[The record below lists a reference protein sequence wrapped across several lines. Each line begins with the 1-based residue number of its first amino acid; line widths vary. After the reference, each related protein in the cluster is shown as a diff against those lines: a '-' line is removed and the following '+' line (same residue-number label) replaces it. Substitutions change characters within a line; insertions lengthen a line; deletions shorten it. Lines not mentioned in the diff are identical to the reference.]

1 MSAPVV
7 VRIPNPGQ
15 TRRSAPTIHAIAN
28 RSIYPYADVKTA
40 ITCEEAESFP
50 VSSFFYSVKMRLG
63 SQVKRLAR
71 DGWRGQEAFAEL
83 IFSQ

>member
-1 MSAPVV
+1 M
-7 VRIPNPGQ
+7 
-15 TRRSAPTIHAIAN
+15 TRRAFHAFRASQRDMLNSSEVGGKEKLSA
-28 RSIYPYADVKTA
+28 
-40 ITCEEAESFP
+40 SFP
-50 VSSFFYSVKMRLG
+50 ASSFFYPVKMRPG